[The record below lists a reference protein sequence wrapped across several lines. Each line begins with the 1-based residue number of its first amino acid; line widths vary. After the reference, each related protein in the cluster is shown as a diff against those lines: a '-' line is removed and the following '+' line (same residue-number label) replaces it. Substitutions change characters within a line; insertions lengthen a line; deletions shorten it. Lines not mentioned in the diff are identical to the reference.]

1 MGKKKNKPNKK
12 RWKDIPEWVGKIGWI
27 LIGAIAE
34 QLVQLLFKSL
44 S

>member
-1 MGKKKNKPNKK
+1 MGKKKKKPNKK
-12 RWKDIPEWVGKIGWI
+12 RWNHIPEWVGKIGWI
-27 LIGAIAE
+27 MFGAIIE